1 MTWRAQAA
9 ASYRA
14 LGEEA
19 AATTILDGVPQQRGP
34 APQPAPGRERTLLS
48 PAEQRVAELV
58 VRGSSSL
65 EVAEK
70 LFLSKRT
77 VDTHLGRIY
86 RKLGIHSRREL
97 AGAIGEEMP
106 L

>member
-1 MTWRAQAA
+1 M
-9 ASYRA
+9 
-14 LGEEA
+14 
-19 AATTILDGVPQQRGP
+19 
-34 APQPAPGRERTLLS
+34 RERTLLS

-86 RKLGIHSRREL
+86 RKLGIHSRHEL
-97 AGAIGEEMP
+97 AGAIGEELP
-106 L
+106 V